1 MPRGNVTPRDRSL
14 QRLSLLEK
22 QVRETTSRGT
32 LQKIMTLLRDYTTGV
47 TSSKPQ
53 SDRVKALRR
62 KIAKREESLLK
73 NSNKLPSG
81 GRL

>member
-32 LQKIMTLLRDYTTGV
+32 LQKIKTLLRDYTTGV